1 MLTELHGKAGQ
12 VCRYVKTGQVRCP
25 LIVRPTSEDV
35 ITGHLCE
42 VFRALNPRWWLP
54 DILNVAVRAQRF
66 RRQVFRHLK
75 IEPWRNRSRYLHR
88 QCRVMPCRW
97 PVDLCP
103 HTLRGGPV
111 SILSMSA
118 RRLLCDKFRIPL
130 I

>member
-75 IEPWRNRSRYLHR
+75 IEPWRNRSRYPRELLPWDEGST
-88 QCRVMPCRW
+88 QI
-97 PVDLCP
+97 DL
-103 HTLRGGPV
+103 
-111 SILSMSA
+111 SIQWENPPTMVYIEVKYLA
-118 RRLLCDKFRIPL
+118 DL
-130 I
+130 IGDNYSSP